1 MSVESKLEEPWFLL
15 PGESPEPSTTDPL
28 LQVGTFQMKWRDGM
42 RENRAS
48 PRLENLGI
56 VLVSK
61 LGRLNDCSRDEE
73 HGKALTHYTRYIV
86 RAKITF
92 ADARKYLHAFL
103 AASALTMFAKRPGI
117 CPNRNPENFPRK
129 WERKS
134 VRVFQSAWR
143 KKRERERENEREIVE
158 SRDSSL
164 RQGDPRSLRRSSF
177 GESERTNTFKTI
189 WLPAPRRGCPSIFH
203 SSRRTSKCTCNLN
216 YLISRNNTRPP
227 RGERVEELKDLG
239 EKKRKKGE
247 ERRKILDKMGTHF
260 RRKFFG

>member
-1 MSVESKLEEPWFLL
+1 
-15 PGESPEPSTTDPL
+15 
-28 LQVGTFQMKWRDGM
+28 MKWRDGM

-103 AASALTMFAKRPGI
+103 AASALTLFAKRPGI

-134 VRVFQSAWR
+134 VSFSIRVA
-143 KKRERERENEREIVE
+143 KKERERERTSVKSWSLVIRPWDKEIPDPSDEVHSARANERTLLKRSGFQPPE
-158 SRDSSL
+158 
-164 RQGDPRSLRRSSF
+164 GDVLQF
-177 GESERTNTFKTI
+177 F
-189 WLPAPRRGCPSIFH
+189 
-203 SSRRTSKCTCNLN
+203 
-216 YLISRNNTRPP
+216 TR
-227 RGERVEELKDLG
+227 LG
-239 EKKRKKGE
+239 EPANA
-247 ERRKILDKMGTHF
+247 LVT
-260 RRKFFG
+260 